1 MDDPNLL
8 KEMNDLLPTSTK
20 ALLFNPAANEV
31 GKGVGA
37 VCSIVFSPLIEL
49 NILEKK
55 VLAHFTNKIA
65 RKIERIP
72 KDKLDFSKPGLV
84 LKALEESRYQLNEE
98 ILQDMFANLIAA
110 GVNRNKN
117 NNITPRY
124 ATVLSQISPEDASFL
139 QDLFNQEYPA
149 FPISKFQFSS
159 FIGRNYRELPGI
171 YFCNQN
177 EEIKKLPERSVDVLQ
192 SLGVIQQ
199 EFNRTIAE
207 EPFTNLYNLLD
218 NYLMTKNQSKNVDEN
233 YLPKVIPGLIHP
245 TAFGDHLLNCIF

>member
-20 ALLFNPAANEV
+20 QLLFNPAANEV

-37 VCSIVFSPLIEL
+37 VCSIVFSPLIEF

-65 RKIERIP
+65 SKIENIP
-72 KDKLDFSKPGLV
+72 KDELDFSKPGLA

-98 ILQDMFANLIAA
+98 ILQEIFSNLIAA
-110 GVNRNKN
+110 GVNKNKN
-117 NNITPRY
+117 SDITPRY
-124 ATVLSQISPEDASFL
+124 ATVLSQIGPEDAAFL
-139 QDLFNQEYPA
+139 QDLFSQKYHA
-149 FPISKFQFSS
+149 FPISKFRFSS

-192 SLGVIQQ
+192 SLGIIQQ
-199 EFNRTIAE
+199 EFNHTIVE
-207 EPFTNLYNLLD
+207 EPFDNLYNLLD
-218 NYLMTKNQSKNVDEN
+218 NYLMTKNKSKNIDNN
-233 YLPKVIPGLIHP
+233 YLPKVIPGLIYP
-245 TAFGDHLLNCIF
+245 TTFGDHLLNCIF